1 MRKNYA
7 VIKKAMLPYAEES
20 ELSDEWIS
28 NEEVMAILKSTRNTV
43 KKLRD
48 EKILPHGK
56 LGAKLYYNKTD
67 VRNMFLAL
75 RRLSLV

>member
-7 VIKKAMLPYAEES
+7 VIKKAMLPYADES
-20 ELSDEWIS
+20 ELSDEWIT

-48 EKILPHGK
+48 EKILPH
-56 LGAKLYYNKTD
+56 AKLMAK
-67 VRNMFLAL
+67 L
-75 RRLSLV
+75 